1 MGKELSATFRT
12 VRSSLLLLVFGL
24 APLLFS
30 AGMTQATSHGEET
43 GEEIFMRS
51 CVACHGTDG
60 AGTMPGIPGLSGQG
74 GPMEKTDAALMR
86 SILEGV
92 DSGNTPTPM
101 PPRGGDETLSEN
113 GARLVLDFLRRRF
126 GPRSNANP

>member
-1 MGKELSATFRT
+1 MEKRFPAASRT
-12 VRSSLLLLVFGL
+12 VKARRLLSVFGL

-30 AGMTQATSHGEET
+30 AGMTQAASHGEET

-101 PPRGGDETLSEN
+101 PPRGGDETLNEY

-126 GPRSNANP
+126 GPNTNANP